1 MGLDVDVEAKA
12 AIGVDFMVAQSPD
25 TLPPQ
30 EKKLLYKLR
39 FPCQGL
45 GLEGIKTIIIE
56 IVKYKAG
63 ETF

>member
-45 GLEGIKTIIIE
+45 GLEGTKTIIE